1 MRTGRDK
8 MGRPGAGNTVAG
20 GVGSADGI
28 LEDSQALELAENL
41 GRRVAETAKIIQ
53 RGIQASPELEMMYR
67 PREYVQNYKKE

>member
-1 MRTGRDK
+1 M
-8 MGRPGAGNTVAG
+8 
-20 GVGSADGI
+20 
-28 LEDSQALELAENL
+28 ELAENL